1 MIMKPKAK
9 KFSFAKLFVFGL
21 IMLVLQIAT
30 FAGDL
35 PASLE
40 DLKEADKLEI
50 AEAPYSD
57 YAQLY
62 SYDAYDNPFSTT
74 MSYHESMLLGLIC
87 IAAVIAANFR
97 AKTVSRTIARGC
109 WAFAVMNFIMHLAF
123 GLIDSLTWYTP
134 YSLMDCSPFTFGI
147 LTTIVG
153 AVLGVVAFFADPVID
168 MIDKKVEAKRWANYE
183 AERKAARE
191 EELASEARKA
201 ASVTE

>member
-9 KFSFAKLFVFGL
+9 KFCFAKLFVFGL

-40 DLKEADKLEI
+40 DLEEADKLEI

-74 MSYHESMLLGLIC
+74 LSYHESMLIGLIC

-97 AKTVSRTIARGC
+97 AKTVSKTVARGC
-109 WAFAVMNFIMHLAF
+109 WSFAVMNFIIHLIF
-123 GLIDSLTWYTP
+123 GIIDSVSWYTP

-147 LTTIVG
+147 LTTVIG
-153 AVLGVVAFFADPVID
+153 AVVGVIAFFADPIID
-168 MIDKKVEAKRWANYE
+168 IIDKKVEAKRWTVYE
-183 AERKAARE
+183 AKRKAARE
-191 EELASEARKA
+191 EELASEARIA
-201 ASVTE
+201 ASSTK